1 MDVGMWGAQ
10 NIKRQVGG
18 FQRRLIPGLNRSI
31 RHADIDPCIQALETK
46 TIKKFNKKTLCTDL
60 KHQYFTH
67 NECQH
72 FLQWHVG
79 HTEDEFLS

>member
-46 TIKKFNKKTLCTDL
+46 TIKKFNKKPYVQTLSTNILPIMSVNTSC
-60 KHQYFTH
+60 
-67 NECQH
+67 N
-72 FLQWHVG
+72 G
-79 HTEDEFLS
+79 M